1 VIDSHQVGLSL
12 AFVIYESANPHMAV
26 LGRLPGTTVYRNV
39 KQYPDSYI
47 YHGMI
52 ILRIDS
58 PIYFGNINFIKERLR
73 AFELRTEVSANRGYD
88 TGRIHFLI
96 IEMSRMFLLPDFVS
110 SEGHPLQDLFLVK
123 DICV

>member
-1 VIDSHQVGLSL
+1 M
-12 AFVIYESANPHMAV
+12 AAAV

-39 KQYPDSYI
+39 KQYPNSYI

-110 SEGHPLQDLFLVK
+110 SEGHPLLQDLFLVK
-123 DICV
+123 DICI